1 MLPSVRGRLAPA
13 GVRPFGRLLASYTV
27 NELGDSVGIVAL
39 AILVFDRTGDIAATS
54 AFFLAGKFLPALI
67 APACIARFDQVAL
80 RRSLPAIYLGEALA
94 FAALAFMAHGH
105 FLLGAVLALA
115 LIDGSLAI
123 TGRGLTR
130 GAVGVVLEPAGLLK
144 EGNALMNMG
153 FAISSVGG
161 AALAGLLVAQFGLS
175 TALLVDA
182 ASFLLIALL
191 LITSRG
197 LPDASVEHQPWRER
211 LGDGLRFVRS
221 HRPIRLLLAGQAV
234 ALVLFTLVIPIEVV
248 YAKESLGTTD
258 TGFGIL
264 IASWGA
270 GIVVGS
276 LIYLL
281 VRARTALALIVVS
294 TAAIGGGYLGM
305 ASAQTLLVACAFSIV
320 GGAGN
325 GVQWIAVVTAIQEVT
340 PRDYQARVTGLL
352 ESLGAA
358 MPGIGYLIGGTLAT
372 IGSPRTAYAVAG
384 IGVLA
389 LVVLVVLTGSRIAE
403 EGGAQAPHRHGPSD
417 LALPDSLS
425 PSPEFESAASE
436 TLSRR
441 R

>member
-1 MLPSVRGRLAPA
+1 MAPVR
-13 GVRPFGRLLASYTV
+13 VQPFGRLLTSYTL

-39 AILVFDRTGDIAATS
+39 AILVFDRTGDVAATA
-54 AFFLAGKFLPALI
+54 AFFIVGKFLPALL
-67 APACIARFDQVAL
+67 APALTARIDQHAL
-80 RRSLPAIYLGEALA
+80 RRSLPALYVGEALA
-94 FAALAFMAHGH
+94 FAALAYLAHGH
-105 FLLGAVLALA
+105 FLLGLVLILALV
-115 LIDGSLAI
+115 DGLLAI

-130 GAVGVVLEPAGLLK
+130 GAVGTVLEPSDLLK

-153 FAISSVGG
+153 FALSSVGG
-161 AALAGLLVAQFGLS
+161 AALAGLLVAEFGLS

-182 ASFLLIALL
+182 ASFLVIALL
-191 LITSRG
+191 LACTRG
-197 LPDASVEHQPWRER
+197 LPAASVEHQPWRER
-211 LGDGLRFVRS
+211 LGDGLRFVRG

-234 ALVLFTLVIPIEVV
+234 ALVLFTLVIPIEVI
-248 YAKESLGTTD
+248 YAKETLGTTD

-281 VRARTALALIVVS
+281 VRARSALTLIVVS

-305 ASAQTLLVACAFSIV
+305 ASADTLLAACAFSIV

-352 ESLGAA
+352 ESLGAG
-358 MPGIGYLIGGTLAT
+358 MPGLGYLLGGVLVSV
-372 IGSPRTAYAVAG
+372 GSPRTAYAVAG
-384 IGVLA
+384 IGVLG
-389 LVVLVVLTGSRIAE
+389 LVVLVLIGRSRLTGNAAAH
-403 EGGAQAPHRHGPSD
+403 AQRHGPGD
-417 LALPDSLS
+417 LPLPDSIS
-425 PSPEFESAASE
+425 PSPQFESSARE
-436 TLSRR
+436 G
-441 R
+441 